1 MFDILKFYILRKLIE
16 RYILF
21 FKGGLVMVL
30 MLDVNI
36 NRFILFLMSLFLIIF
51 VKIIISS
58 LRYIFEFSFLKMD
71 NVINLE
77 NVCSI
82 WYV

>member
-1 MFDILKFYILRKLIE
+1 
-16 RYILF
+16 
-21 FKGGLVMVL
+21 MVL

-36 NRFILFLMSLFLIIF
+36 IRFILFLMSLFLIIF
-51 VKIIISS
+51 VKIIIIS

>member
-36 NRFILFLMSLFLIIF
+36 IRFILFLMSLFLIIF

>member
-16 RYILF
+16 RYFLF

-36 NRFILFLMSLFLIIF
+36 SRFILFFMSLFLIIF

>member
-36 NRFILFLMSLFLIIF
+36 SRFILFFMSLFLIIF